1 MLGGKV
7 QFQADLYEDGE
18 QRDGN
23 YIFNWKD
30 DSIPQH
36 KFVSIHIHRYHG
48 VTKLARCLS
57 YFCSTLGIFLRIKI
71 VSLCVQNIYLLSGIV
86 LSVCCVLILK

>member
-7 QFQADLYEDGE
+7 QFNADLYEDG
-18 QRDGN
+18 QLRDGN

-36 KFVSIHIHRYHG
+36 KYVSIHIHRYHYV
-48 VTKLARCLS
+48 VTKLARYS
-57 YFCSTLGIFLRIKI
+57 PFFCSTLGTFLRIKI
-71 VSLCVQNIYLLSGIV
+71 VNLCVQNICLLSGIV
-86 LSVCCVLILK
+86 LSVVVD